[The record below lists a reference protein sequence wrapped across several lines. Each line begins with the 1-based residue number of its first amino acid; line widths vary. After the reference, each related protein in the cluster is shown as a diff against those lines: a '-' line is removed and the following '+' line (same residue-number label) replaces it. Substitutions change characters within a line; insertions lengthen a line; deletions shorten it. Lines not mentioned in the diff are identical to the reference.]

1 MYKLNIGVGFSIL
14 QFYYLPHSSKSFL
27 IDIIEQHRIILSD
40 KIIHYYIEKA
50 DDLYKDVI
58 ETYLDS
64 IIYTDDTHVYYEE
77 QSEEINAIEEMI
89 LLVEKNPMKII
100 LGEQDEFSPYNTRK
114 IKLITSQQII
124 DKEPTA
130 IYRYSFPITN
140 HYIGYNERC
149 ESYAVW
155 FGHLFENEKVIEIQD
170 KYILTSNGIKCFK
183 KYYLPYMEKG
193 AEINIYCETVDT
205 CTEAGIVAELSD
217 AFYADWNIHVF
228 ACYGM
233 HDRYIQL
240 SNIQISIGAGLDF
253 LHLSG
258 LTKKACT
265 LNITNNKNKFPLPNV
280 DRQIL

>member
-1 MYKLNIGVGFSIL
+1 MYKLNIGVGFSVL

-170 KYILTSNGIKCFK
+170 KYILTNNGIKCFK

-217 AFYADWNIHVF
+217 AFYEDWNIHVF